1 MKTLLFAVAV
11 AGFVCASPDAAPAA
25 QTGDPTKPDTTVVA
39 RVNGE
44 AVTRVELQ
52 RMLNNP
58 LTRRQL
64 QQEFGVADP
73 DQKELERLALRS
85 LIRRRLMLQEAARRK
100 MAISDEELDQG
111 IASLRRRFEDLR
123 SFGMWMK
130 EEGLDD
136 RSLFESIRVQ
146 MLATRVAGALA
157 AEVRVTEEQVR
168 EHYEAHREDLKTE
181 EVWLQII
188 AVKSSEEAT
197 EIHAALGKGED
208 FGRLAQRRSVGVRA
222 ARGGDAGWVHSET
235 LWPPMRDAVSTL
247 QPGQAIGPLQRG
259 NEFLIVR
266 LHGRRPGRT
275 KSLDEAR
282 HEIERRL
289 LGDKQRTA
297 IQTWLADQEKK
308 SNIEVL
314 HQPGKPHDGI
324 TGSGSLE
331 TD

>member
-1 MKTLLFAVAV
+1 
-11 AGFVCASPDAAPAA
+11 
-25 QTGDPTKPDTTVVA
+25 
-39 RVNGE
+39 VNGE
-44 AVTRVELQ
+44 AVTRAELQ

-64 QQEFGVADP
+64 QQESGVADS

-85 LIRRRLMLQEAARRK
+85 LIGRRLMLQEAARRK
-100 MAISDEELDQG
+100 MAISDEELDRG

-136 RSLFESIRVQ
+136 RSLFESIRMQ

-157 AEVRVTEEQVR
+157 AEVRVTEEQIR
-168 EHYEAHREDLKTE
+168 EYYEAHGEDLKTE

-188 AVKSSEEAT
+188 AVKSSEEAK

-222 ARGGDAGWVHSET
+222 PRGGDAGWVHSET
-235 LWPPMRDAVSTL
+235 LWPPMREAVGTL

-259 NEFLIVR
+259 DEFLIVR

-275 KSLDEAR
+275 RSLDEAR

-289 LGDKQRTA
+289 LGEKQRTA
-297 IQTWLADQEKK
+297 IHTWLADQEKK
-308 SNIEVL
+308 SNIEL
-314 HQPGKPHDGI
+314 FPKPGKPNDRI

-331 TD
+331 TDR